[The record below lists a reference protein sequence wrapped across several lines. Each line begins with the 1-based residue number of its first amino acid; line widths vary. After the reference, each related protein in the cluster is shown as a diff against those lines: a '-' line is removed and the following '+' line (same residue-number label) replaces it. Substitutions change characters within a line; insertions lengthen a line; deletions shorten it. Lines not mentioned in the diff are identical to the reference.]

1 MVDTE
6 RPRAEPHRKKGQ
18 PWVLPCGVGLQMTK
32 SYCEEFPAHYPTG
45 VMDKSQVKVIEPQA
59 CFSHAAS

>member
-45 VMDKSQVKVIEPQA
+45 VMDKSQVKVIEP
-59 CFSHAAS
+59 